1 MNWKKR
7 LTNYNFWISIVS
19 AVLLILQAFDISFDI
34 AYINEIVTAVLGLL
48 VVIGI
53 INDPTKTGKD
63 TNSNNQTSD
72 NNINTK
78 NDNEDIKSNNSNEIV
93 ANNSENDSDASK
105 EVDTEKINVNDIP
118 NQNENENNIINSSND
133 YEVLVNKI
141 YSDLNE
147 IKNNF
152 EKIYATTNLY
162 VDEKI
167 VKDEKEDSKIEE
179 NLDENVEIQKNFDD
193 LIENKY
199 TDDSA
204 SKENII
210 ENNSSFLDNDNNINN
225 ISSDS
230 TSQTTQTAFKIVN
243 N

>member
-63 TNSNNQTSD
+63 INSNNQTSD

-78 NDNEDIKSNNSNEIV
+78 NDNEDIESNNSNEIV
-93 ANNSENDSDASK
+93 ANNSENDFNASK

-133 YEVLVNKI
+133 YEVLVDKI

-167 VKDEKEDSKIEE
+167 VKDEKEDNKIQE
-179 NLDENVEIQKNFDD
+179 NLDENVEIQKKFDD
-193 LIENKY
+193 LIVNEY

-210 ENNSSFLDNDNNINN
+210 ENNSFFLDNDNNINN
-225 ISSDS
+225 ISTDS
-230 TSQTTQTAFKIVN
+230 NSQTTQTAFKIVN

>member
-63 TNSNNQTSD
+63 INSNNQTSD

-78 NDNEDIKSNNSNEIV
+78 NDNEDIESNNSNEIV
-93 ANNSENDSDASK
+93 ANNSENDFNASK

-133 YEVLVNKI
+133 YEVLVDKI

-167 VKDEKEDSKIEE
+167 VKDEKEDNKIQE
-179 NLDENVEIQKNFDD
+179 NLDENVEIQKKFDD
-193 LIENKY
+193 LIVNEY

-210 ENNSSFLDNDNNINN
+210 ENNSFFLDNDNNINN
-225 ISSDS
+225 FSTDS
-230 TSQTTQTAFKIVN
+230 NSQTTQTAFKIVN

>member
-53 INDPTKTGKD
+53 INDPAKTGKD
-63 TNSNNQTSD
+63 INSNNQTSD

-78 NDNEDIKSNNSNEIV
+78 NDNEDIESNNSNEIV
-93 ANNSENDSDASK
+93 ANNSENDFNASK

-133 YEVLVNKI
+133 YEVLVDKI

-167 VKDEKEDSKIEE
+167 VKDEKEDNKIQE
-179 NLDENVEIQKNFDD
+179 NLDENVEIQKKFDD
-193 LIENKY
+193 LIVNEY

-210 ENNSSFLDNDNNINN
+210 ENNSFFLDNDNNINN
-225 ISSDS
+225 FSTDS
-230 TSQTTQTAFKIVN
+230 NSQTTQTAFKIVN

>member
-78 NDNEDIKSNNSNEIV
+78 NDNEDIESNNSNEIV

-167 VKDEKEDSKIEE
+167 VKDEKEDNKIQE

-193 LIENKY
+193 LIVNEY

-225 ISSDS
+225 ISTDS
-230 TSQTTQTAFKIVN
+230 NSQTTQTAFKIVN